1 MGHTERMVKDMGWT
15 KREPVSNLVVLGDD
29 DGQVKKVGGLLASLK
44 QDTMYPARNNYELVQ
59 KDGSSLWL
67 AGSASI
73 GRQVGPTDVGKF
85 LKCEFMGWGSSKN
98 GKFKEIDVVI
108 WDGEPTDDMKKWP
121 RWKEVAAKAA
131 NGNGASKGEQPPAH
145 TDADHE
151 EDEGDDGD
159 LPF

>member
-1 MGHTERMVKDMGWT
+1 MGWQ

-44 QDTMYPARNNYELVQ
+44 QDTMYPARNNYELIQ

-73 GRQVGPTDVGKF
+73 GRQLGPQDVGKF
-85 LKCEFMGWGSSKN
+85 VKAEFVKWGSSKN

-108 WDGEPTDDMKKWP
+108 WDGEPTEDMKKWP
-121 RWKEVAAKAA
+121 RYKEITALARHA
-131 NGNGASKGEQPPAH
+131 NGNGKPEEPPPL
-145 TDADHE
+145 TDADAPQD
-151 EDEGDDGD
+151 DEDDG